1 MIEPESLN
9 DTCKDS
15 AEKLE
20 AANQISPLKI
30 TEKPISPTGCG
41 NKYFWAQKSA
51 KVEKLRFRLLKY
63 IFDIQFYFII
73 LFMNIFNKFIEYII
87 FKEFKK
93 IYYNFIYLNFLK
105 YYNKK

>member
-1 MIEPESLN
+1 MMIEPESLN

-30 TEKPISPTGCG
+30 TEKPISPTGYG
-41 NKYFWAQKSA
+41 PKYFWAQIT

-63 IFDIQFYFII
+63 ILDIQFYFII
-73 LFMNIFNKFIEYII
+73 LFKNILII
-87 FKEFKK
+87 
-93 IYYNFIYLNFLK
+93 L
-105 YYNKK
+105 